1 MSSSSEGG
9 EFVAGTP
16 VKARPP
22 LSAQPQPQPLPGGGR
37 FARGPPLAQPATV
50 RAALAAPTAACIL
63 TRPAVQRDAPPAAR
77 AAASVGPARATPLAP
92 VVSRF
97 SAPSVAEPPSHLV
110 GQGSSL
116 LQRGAGGFS
125 RIAQEREKAHG
136 AQPQTL
142 PPYRSQ
148 PSIPAAAAPTAA
160 VHAPVVAPPPRA
172 EARYAHC
179 WRTACRPDAPL
190 PLQFCC
196 CHGGLRCDRRSVAVR
211 SGEAA
216 CDRRRSRRGK
226 ASEAST
232 LCTWRSRTSQRA
244 SRRKHARQLRAPAAG
259 QSRSPQRR
267 RRP

>member
-16 VKARPP
+16 VKARP
-22 LSAQPQPQPLPGGGR
+22 LLAAQPLQGGGR

-50 RAALAAPTAACIL
+50 RAALPATATPTCIL
-63 TRPAVQRDAPPAAR
+63 TGPAVQRVAPPAAR
-77 AAASVGPARATPLAP
+77 APTSVGPARATPHAP

-97 SAPSVAEPPSHLV
+97 SAPSVAEPPSHLA

-142 PPYRSQ
+142 PPYRSK
-148 PSIPAAAAPTAA
+148 PSFSAAPTAA
-160 VHAPVVAPPPRA
+160 IRAPVVAPPPRP

-179 WRTACRPDAPL
+179 WRTSCPP
-190 PLQFCC
+190 
-196 CHGGLRCDRRSVAVR
+196 
-211 SGEAA
+211 
-216 CDRRRSRRGK
+216 
-226 ASEAST
+226 
-232 LCTWRSRTSQRA
+232 
-244 SRRKHARQLRAPAAG
+244 
-259 QSRSPQRR
+259 
-267 RRP
+267 